1 MLNAQDI
8 QAFFDEDTR
17 FEVEVAQVSACMIQV
32 SYKSSKIVLMNDKK
46 EQETTIS
53 TTILQDS
60 EPSLGCPVLVPVYRT
75 DSEEEQRILNYL
87 FDLVSIQAVIEAAQ
101 EARDEYDMD
110 IKAIYVS
117 LHLSEY
123 KVIFDP
129 VIEMVCY
136 HNGIDFDYKDKETQ
150 YMVIKR
156 LGEEAKF
163 QQFEHHRFNSQ
174 RIIYKDGLWSPL
186 YSFLLVNIANPFNE
200 EIN

>member
-32 SYKSSKIVLMNDKK
+32 SYKSSSKIVLMNDKK

-87 FDLVSIQAVIEAAQ
+87 FDLVSIQAVIEEAQ
-101 EARDEYDMD
+101 EFDMD

-117 LHLSEY
+117 LHLCEY
-123 KVIFDP
+123 KIIFEP
-129 VIEMVCY
+129 VTEMVCY
-136 HNGIDFDYKDKETQ
+136 HNGIDFDKETQ
-150 YMVIKR
+150 YMVIKK

-163 QQFEHHRFNSQ
+163 QEFEHHKFNGQ
-174 RIIYKDGLWSPL
+174 RIIYKDGCYSPL
-186 YSFLLVNIANPFNE
+186 LSFVQVNIFISEEAN
-200 EIN
+200 

>member
-32 SYKSSKIVLMNDKK
+32 SYKSSSKIVLMNDKK

-87 FDLVSIQAVIEAAQ
+87 FDLVSIQAVIEEAQ
-101 EARDEYDMD
+101 EYDMD

-117 LHLSEY
+117 LHLCEY
-123 KVIFDP
+123 KIIFEP
-129 VIEMVCY
+129 VTEMVCY

-150 YMVIKR
+150 YMVIKK

-163 QQFEHHRFNSQ
+163 QEFEHHKFNGQ
-174 RIIYKDGLWSPL
+174 RIIYKDGCYSPL
-186 YSFLLVNIANPFNE
+186 LSFVQVNIFSEAN
-200 EIN
+200 

>member
-8 QAFFDEDTR
+8 QAFFDEDTG

-32 SYKSSKIVLMNDKK
+32 SYKSSKIALLTDKK

-53 TTILQDS
+53 TTILQDI
-60 EPSLGCPVLVPVYRT
+60 EPSLGCSVLVPVYKT

-87 FDLVSIQAVIEAAQ
+87 FDLVSIQAVIEEAQ
-101 EARDEYDMD
+101 EYDMD

-117 LHLSEY
+117 LHLCEY
-123 KVIFDP
+123 KVIFAP

-156 LGEEAKF
+156 LGEESKF
-163 QQFEHHRFNSQ
+163 QEIEQHKFNGQ
-174 RIIYKDGLWSPL
+174 RIIYKDGCYSPL
-186 YSFLLVNIANPFNE
+186 CAFLEVNIINPFNE
-200 EIN
+200 AK

>member
-53 TTILQDS
+53 TTILQDD

-87 FDLVSIQAVIEAAQ
+87 FDLVSIQAVIEEAQ
-101 EARDEYDMD
+101 EFDMD

-117 LHLSEY
+117 LHLCEY
-123 KVIFDP
+123 KIIFDP
-129 VIEMVCY
+129 VTEMVCY
-136 HNGIDFDYKDKETQ
+136 HNGIDFDYKDKESQ
-150 YMVIKR
+150 YMVIKK

-163 QQFEHHRFNSQ
+163 QEFEHHRFNGQ
-174 RIIYKDGLWSPL
+174 RIVYKDGCYSPL
-186 YSFLLVNIANPFNE
+186 LSFVQVNIFSEAN
-200 EIN
+200 

>member
-60 EPSLGCPVLVPVYRT
+60 EPALGCPVLVPVYRT

-87 FDLVSIQAVIEAAQ
+87 FDLVSIQAVIEEAQ
-101 EARDEYDMD
+101 EFDMD
-110 IKAIYVS
+110 IKVIYVS
-117 LHLSEY
+117 LHLCEY
-123 KVIFDP
+123 KIIFDP
-129 VIEMVCY
+129 VTEMVCY
-136 HNGIDFDYKDKETQ
+136 HNGIDFDYKDKESQ
-150 YMVIKR
+150 YMVIKK
-156 LGEEAKF
+156 LGQEAKF
-163 QQFEHHRFNSQ
+163 QEFEHHRFNGQ
-174 RIIYKDGLWSPL
+174 RIIYKDGCYSPL
-186 YSFLLVNIANPFNE
+186 CAFVQVNIFSEEAN
-200 EIN
+200 